1 MDKLFLETSIFIRY
15 FTEDD
20 PRKFQDCVRLL
31 EIIEK
36 GKLRPYTSNIVVF
49 EILFVL
55 TRIYQFSKKDVIEA
69 IKKILTLRNLALIEK
84 TNTKRAIKL
93 FEKYSIKFPDC
104 LIATQIPQGVKIV
117 SYDDDFGKIDG
128 LTSIDPANIQINDKQ
143 N

>member
-55 TRIYQFSKKDVIEA
+55 TGIYQFSKKDVIEA

-104 LIATQIPQGVKIV
+104 LISTQIPQGVKIV
-117 SYDDDFGKIDG
+117 TYDDDFKKIDG

>member
-1 MDKLFLETSIFIRY
+1 VDKLFLETSIFIRY

-104 LIATQIPQGVKIV
+104 LISTQIPQGVKIV
-117 SYDDDFGKIDG
+117 TYDDDFKKIDG

>member
-36 GKLRPYTSNIVVF
+36 GKLLPYPSNIVVF

-55 TRIYQFSKKDVIEA
+55 TGIYQFSKKDVIEA

-117 SYDDDFGKIDG
+117 TYDDDFKKIDG
-128 LTSIDPANIQINDKQ
+128 LTSIDPANIQINAKQ

>member
-104 LIATQIPQGVKIV
+104 LISTQIPQGVKIV
-117 SYDDDFGKIDG
+117 TYDDDFKKIDG

>member
-1 MDKLFLETSIFIRY
+1 VDKLFLETSIFIRY

-117 SYDDDFGKIDG
+117 TYDDDFKKIDG

>member
-55 TRIYQFSKKDVIEA
+55 TGIYQFSKKDVIEA

-104 LIATQIPQGVKIV
+104 LIATQIPEGVKIV
-117 SYDDDFGKIDG
+117 TYDDDFKKIDG

>member
-20 PRKFQDCVRLL
+20 PRKLQDCVRLL

-104 LIATQIPQGVKIV
+104 LIATQIPEGVKIV
-117 SYDDDFGKIDG
+117 TYDDDFKKIDG

-143 N
+143 Y